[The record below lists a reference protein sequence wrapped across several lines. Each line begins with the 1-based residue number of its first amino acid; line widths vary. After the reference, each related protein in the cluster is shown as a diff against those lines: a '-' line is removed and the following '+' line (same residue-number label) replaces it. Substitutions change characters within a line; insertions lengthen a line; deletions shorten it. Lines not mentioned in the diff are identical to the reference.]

1 MRRLVRSL
9 AVASLL
15 LAAPALAQEAAPAE
29 AAAPV
34 AEAATPAVTQPMIVD
49 EGQPPCAQD
58 ARERG
63 LPEGPVA
70 LGFVEADLATGRRA
84 CPRTEAGL
92 GARFGA
98 IIDTPKFYG
107 SLGVNGVLFGSW
119 AFRPDTELFATLE
132 AVNFNYTVNAVLSA
146 TQLTLGNMTVGATHA
161 FLQRGGFITS
171 VSARLLLPTSL
182 EVPGAH
188 PVGGEL
194 GLSASWRPKGWLEV
208 HGYLGGDVTSAFS
221 RADPYTRLG
230 GILLVGAQ
238 LKPTSWFAFV
248 LDLNGRAGALT
259 YFAPSAALR
268 FRVAKLG
275 IEVGAT
281 LPLAG
286 TDRHDFIAAARF
298 SWRID

>member
-1 MRRLVRSL
+1 MRRLVRWL
-9 AVASLL
+9 ALTSL
-15 LAAPALAQEAAPAE
+15 LAAPAFAQADAPAPADGTATAAPTIAQ
-29 AAAPV
+29 PV
-34 AEAATPAVTQPMIVD
+34 SVD
-49 EGQPPCAQD
+49 EAQPPCAQD

-63 LPEGPVA
+63 LPEGPIA

-119 AFRPDTELFATLE
+119 AFRPDAELFATLE
-132 AVNFNYTVNAVLSA
+132 AVSFNYTVNAVLSA
-146 TQLTLGNMTVGATHA
+146 TQLTLGNMTVGATYS
-161 FLQRGGFITS
+161 FLQRGTIISG

-194 GLSASWRPKGWLEV
+194 GISMSYRPKGWLEV
-208 HGYLGGDVTSAFS
+208 HGYLGSDVTSAFS
-221 RADPYTRLG
+221 RADSYTRIG
-230 GILLVGAQ
+230 GILLAGVQ

-259 YFAPSAALR
+259 YFAPAAALR
-268 FRVAKLG
+268 FRVARLG

>member
-1 MRRLVRSL
+1 MRRFVRSL
-9 AVASLL
+9 VAAAVV
-15 LAAPALAQEAAPAE
+15 AAPAFAQSAPE
-29 AAAPV
+29 
-34 AEAATPAVTQPMIVD
+34 TPAVARPAVVD
-49 EGQPPCAQD
+49 EGRPPCAQD
-58 ARERG
+58 ATERG

-70 LGFVEADLATGRRA
+70 LGFVEADLSTGRRA

-119 AFRPDTELFATLE
+119 AFRRDAELFATLE

-146 TQLTLGNMTVGATHA
+146 TQLSLGNMTVGATYS
-161 FLQRGGFITS
+161 FLQRATLISG

-194 GLSASWRPKGWLEV
+194 GVSVSYRPKRWLEV
-208 HGYLGGDVTSAFS
+208 HGYLGADVTSAFS
-221 RADPYTRLG
+221 RADSYTRVG
-230 GILLVGAQ
+230 GIALAGAQ

-259 YFAPSAALR
+259 YFAPAAALR
-268 FRVAKLG
+268 FRVARLG

-281 LPLAG
+281 LPVAG

>member
-1 MRRLVRSL
+1 MRQLVRRFTI
-9 AVASLL
+9 AAL
-15 LAAPALAQEAAPAE
+15 LASPAWAE
-29 AAAPV
+29 APS
-34 AEAATPAVTQPMIVD
+34 EPPAVEEPVIAVVAR
-49 EGQPPCAQD
+49 PPCAGDD
-58 ARERG
+58 AARG

-98 IIDTPKFYG
+98 IIDTPRFYG

-119 AFRPDTELFATLE
+119 AFRPDAELFATLE

-146 TQLTLGNMTVGATHA
+146 TQLTLGNMTVGATYA
-161 FLQRGGFITS
+161 FLQRETILSS

-194 GLSASWRPKGWLEV
+194 GVSVSYRPKGWLEV
-208 HGYLGGDVTSAFS
+208 HAYLGSDVTSAFS
-221 RADPYTRLG
+221 RANPYTRLG
-230 GILLVGAQ
+230 GILLAGAQ
-238 LKPTSWFAFV
+238 LRPVPWFAFV

-259 YFAPSAALR
+259 YFAPSAAVR
-268 FRVAKLG
+268 FRVARLG

-281 LPLAG
+281 LPVVG
-286 TDRHDFIAAARF
+286 TDRHDFLAAARF
-298 SWRID
+298 GWRID